1 MSLPAQGAV
10 VSPIAQRRV
19 ELAGQF
25 HGRTSELLRLE
36 PGRLRFSLGVS
47 LAELRLPF
55 HITPEAAALFPQ
67 GVRQLAVMLLS
78 RHRDL
83 VSTGEFDRFLLVE
96 EYATLPPLPPTL
108 SPGTGGPDTRATAD
122 LATLTHPLLTGGVMA
137 AWLGPGGGG
146 RSLVALV
153 IELMRRAF
161 VEMKESR
168 GREETP
174 ALVPLM
180 LSSLLPGV
188 EGALRTLE
196 LPALVQ
202 RQWVTGTATGLYLAL
217 RLGVE
222 RAVREAQP
230 SEALAA
236 RIESALGPMAVLG
249 GTKLLLTGGSTLYGC
264 ELLAGVP
271 EAEKLVAQYPGGLPV
286 DTVRATL
293 EQVLSKDEV
302 LARKAELAVGL
313 SALRESLVRAVRLGE
328 GGGFQ
333 AALTEYLRAL
343 ATRPAELTALL
354 AGDKERKHLVKEL
367 RTYTDTLKGAS
378 AEALND
384 VAARLKEYS
393 AKDPAAMAG
402 LSRAKAHTRYAS
414 AATGFVCDLWLERS
428 VFPLRRM
435 MEARTGEE
443 VEGGLEAE
451 YQAGRLYQLS
461 TKPGPLLRSAVS
473 APVAH
478 LFVDVKDFT
487 RRTQLLGGAAMA
499 DFLRREFYLPILA
512 DAKALYGGMSQLT
525 DKGGVSVN
533 NLLGDALSLSGTV
546 DRLVA
551 LGVAIRRQLVS
562 YEKRLAQTI
571 SREQVEAGLK
581 AIEEEYERKLQAAR
595 PGVRAIIQREKEA
608 ALARGRGEGLE
619 AGVFISYG
627 PAPLIITLEDDVFGL
642 SKVAIADRIN
652 ESARGTAR
660 SGAARAKADAL
671 LTQERQRRGNP
682 WLAHPWLVFVGAP
695 LSVQVPYSAEAEA
708 RAALKAGDVEGA
720 RRALEQ
726 SLRDALEDAAK
737 QGEDAPGDIY
747 NAGVAVSEETLLAYQ
762 ETVGDQRFFCQVEV
776 APDTLH
782 PDIHQR
788 YFFPPEPLKLTVGF
802 HPTGE
807 LAEVFRYA
815 GRVMFKGLERKGGMG
830 VWELV
835 DEHGVGRLFA
845 RHHASE
851 WLRARWRAA

>member
-1 MSLPAQGAV
+1 MSLSAQGAV
-10 VSPIAQRRV
+10 VSPIAQRRL
-19 ELAGQF
+19 ELASQF
-25 HGRTSELLRLE
+25 HGRVSELLRLD

-47 LAELRLPF
+47 LAELRVPF
-55 HITPEAAALFPQ
+55 HITPEAAALFSQ
-67 GVRQLAVMLLS
+67 SARQLAVMMLS

-83 VSTGEFDRFLLVE
+83 VSTGEFDRFLLVD
-96 EYATLPPLPPTL
+96 EYATLPKLPPTL
-108 SPGTGGPDTRATAD
+108 SPGAGGPDTRAAAD

-137 AWLGPGGGG
+137 AWLGPGGWG

-161 VEMKESR
+161 TEMKESR

-174 ALVPLM
+174 ALVALM

-188 EGALRTLE
+188 EGALRPLD
-196 LPALVQ
+196 LPASIQ
-202 RQWVTGTATGLYLAL
+202 RQLLTATATGLYLAL

-222 RAVREAQP
+222 RAVREGQP
-230 SEALAA
+230 SPELAA
-236 RIESALGPMAVLG
+236 RIESALGPMAALG
-249 GTKLLLTGGSTLYGC
+249 GTRLLLTGGSTLYGC

-271 EAEKLVAQYPGGLPV
+271 DAEKLVAQSPGGLPV

-293 EQVLSKDEV
+293 EQAVSKDDV
-302 LARKAELAVGL
+302 MARRAELAVGV

-333 AALTEYLRAL
+333 GALTEYLRAL

-354 AGDKERKHLVKEL
+354 AEDKERKHLTKEL
-367 RTYTDTLKGAS
+367 RTYAETLKGPS

-384 VAARLKEYS
+384 LTARLKEYS
-393 AKDPAAMAG
+393 PKEPAAAAG
-402 LSRAKAHTRYAS
+402 LARAKAHACYAR
-414 AATGFVCDLWLERS
+414 AAAAFVCDLWLERS
-428 VFPLRRM
+428 LFPLRRM

-451 YQAGRLYQLS
+451 YQAGRLYLLS
-461 TKPGPLLRSAVS
+461 TKQGPLLRSAVS

-512 DAKALYGGMSQLT
+512 DAKALHGGMSQLS
-525 DKGGVSVN
+525 DRGGVSVN

-546 DRLVA
+546 DRLVTLA
-551 LGVAIRRQLVS
+551 VGIRRHLVS
-562 YEKRLAQTI
+562 YERRLAQTI

-581 AIEEEYERKLQAAR
+581 AIEEEYERKLQTAR

-627 PAPLIITLEDDVFGL
+627 PAPLVITLEDDVFGL

-660 SGAARAKADAL
+660 SGAARAKADAML
-671 LTQERQRRGNP
+671 AQERQRRGNP
-682 WLAHPWLVFVGAP
+682 SLAHPWQVFVGAP

-708 RAALKAGDVEGA
+708 RAALKAGDLEGA

-762 ETVGDQRFFCQVEV
+762 ETLGDQRFFRQLEVE
-776 APDTLH
+776 PRTLH
-782 PDIHQR
+782 PELHQR
-788 YFFPPEPLKLTVGF
+788 YFFPPGPMRLTVGF

-807 LAEVFRYA
+807 LAEVFRFA
-815 GRVMFKGLERKGGMG
+815 GRVMFKGLERKGGME

-851 WLRARWRAA
+851 WLRTR

>member
-1 MSLPAQGAV
+1 MA
-10 VSPIAQRRV
+10 SPISQRRF
-19 ELAGQF
+19 ELVTQLY
-25 HGRTSELLRLE
+25 GRAADFLRLE

-47 LAELRLPF
+47 LADLRLPF
-55 HITPEAAALFPQ
+55 HVTPEAAALFPQ
-67 GVRQLAVMLLS
+67 GARQLAVMLLS
-78 RHRDL
+78 RHRAL
-83 VSTGEFDRFLLVE
+83 ISTGEFDRFLLVE
-96 EYATLPPLPPTL
+96 EYSTLPALPQTL
-108 SPGTGGPDTRATAD
+108 SPASGGPDTRATAD

-161 VEMKESR
+161 AEMKESR

-174 ALVPLM
+174 ALVALM
-180 LSSLLPGV
+180 LSSQLPGV

-196 LPALVQ
+196 LPPSMQ
-202 RQWVTGTATGLYLAL
+202 RQLMTGATTGLYLAL

-222 RAVREAQP
+222 RALREAQP
-230 SEALAA
+230 SEDLAA
-236 RIESALGPMAVLG
+236 RVESALGPMAVLG
-249 GTKLLLTGGSTLYGC
+249 GTKLLLTGGSMLYGC

-271 EAEKLVAQYPGGLPV
+271 DAEKLVAQYPGGLPV

-293 EQVLSKDEV
+293 EQAIAKDDGV
-302 LARKAELAVGL
+302 ARRAELAVGL
-313 SALRESLVRAVRLGE
+313 SALREGLVRAVCLGE
-328 GGGFQ
+328 GGGFKS
-333 AALTEYLRAL
+333 ALTQYLREL
-343 ATRPAELTALL
+343 AMRPAALTALL
-354 AGDKERKHLVKEL
+354 ADDKTRKQLVKDL
-367 RTYTDTLKGAS
+367 RAYAETLKGS
-378 AEALND
+378 PAEALNGL
-384 VAARLKEYS
+384 ATGIKEYS
-393 AKDPAAMAG
+393 VKEPAAAAG
-402 LSRAKAHTRYAS
+402 LSRTGAHARYAR
-414 AATGFVCDLWLERS
+414 AAPAFVCDRWLARS
-428 VFPLRRM
+428 LFPLRRM
-435 MEARTGEE
+435 MDPRTGDE

-499 DFLRREFYLPILA
+499 DFLRREFYLPILS
-512 DAKALYGGMSQLT
+512 DAKALHGGMVHLS

-546 DRLVA
+546 DRLVTLA
-551 LGVAIRRQLVS
+551 VGIRRHLVS
-562 YEKRLAQTI
+562 YEKRLAQAI
-571 SREQVEAGLK
+571 SREQIEAALK
-581 AIEEEYERKLQAAR
+581 DIEEEYERKLQSAR
-595 PGVRAIIQREKEA
+595 PGVKPIIQKEKEA

-619 AGVFISYG
+619 AGVFVSYG
-627 PAPLIITLEDDVFGL
+627 PAPLVITLEDDVFGL

-671 LTQERQRRGNP
+671 LARERQLRGNP
-682 WLAHPWLVFVGAP
+682 SLAHPWLVFVGAP

-708 RAALKAGDVEGA
+708 RAALKAGDMEAA

-726 SLRDALEDAAK
+726 TLRDALEEAAK

-747 NAGVAVSEETLLAYQ
+747 NSGVAVSEETLLAYQ
-762 ETVGDQRFFCQVEV
+762 EAVGDQRFFCQFQV
-776 APDTLH
+776 APETLH
-782 PDIHQR
+782 PEIHER
-788 YFFPPEPLKLTVGF
+788 YYFPPEPLRLTVGF

-807 LAEVFRYA
+807 LAEVFRFA